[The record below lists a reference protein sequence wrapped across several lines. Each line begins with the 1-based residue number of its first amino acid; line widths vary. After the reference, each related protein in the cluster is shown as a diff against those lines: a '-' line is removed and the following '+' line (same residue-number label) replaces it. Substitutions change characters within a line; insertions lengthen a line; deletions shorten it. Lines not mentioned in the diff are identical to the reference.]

1 MQTRTGIFDDCVV
14 LLRQGGRVISEI
26 PDDVFIAAA
35 SISPRGS
42 IAAHFRHIL
51 DFYDCF
57 LSGLGQLRVDY
68 NQRERNLSLECS
80 RSRSLQKIEQT
91 INRLEQM
98 RLTALTQHVLVSTE
112 NCSSWSR
119 SSVLRELDFLLS
131 HTVHHYSLIAML
143 LRIHE
148 INPGDEFGVAPSTLN
163 YWKQELVCAQ

>member
-1 MQTRTGIFDDCVV
+1 MQIRTDIFNDCVA
-14 LLRQGGRVISEI
+14 LLRQGSRVITEI
-26 PDDVFIAAA
+26 PDDVFVATT

-42 IAAHFRHIL
+42 IGAHFRHVI
-51 DFYDCF
+51 DCYRCF
-57 LSGLGQLRVDY
+57 LTGVGQHRIAY
-68 NQRERNLSLECS
+68 NQRERNRSLED
-80 RSRSLQKIEQT
+80 SRSLAIQSLEQT

-112 NCSSWSR
+112 NRSSWSR

>member
-1 MQTRTGIFDDCVV
+1 MQTRPDIFSDCVA
-14 LLRQGGRVISEI
+14 LLRQGSCVITEI
-26 PDDVFIAAA
+26 PDDVFVATT

-42 IAAHFRHIL
+42 IGAHFRHVI
-51 DFYDCF
+51 DFYSCF
-57 LSGLGQLRVDY
+57 LTGVGQHRIDY
-68 NQRERNLSLECS
+68 NQRERNLSLE
-80 RSRSLQKIEQT
+80 RSRSLAIQKIEQI
-91 INRLEQM
+91 INRLEPM
-98 RLTALTQHVLVSTE
+98 RVSALTQHVLVSTE
-112 NCSSWSR
+112 NRLSWSR

>member
-1 MQTRTGIFDDCVV
+1 MQIRTDIFRDCVD
-14 LLRQGGRVISEI
+14 LLRQGSHVLNEI
-26 PDDVFIAAA
+26 PDDVFI
-35 SISPRGS
+35 STTPISPRGS
-42 IAAHFRHIL
+42 IGAHFRHVI
-51 DFYDCF
+51 DFYGCF
-57 LSGLGQLRVDY
+57 LTGIGQHRLDY

-80 RSRSLQKIEQT
+80 RSLAIQSLEQT
-91 INRLEQM
+91 INRLEQI
-98 RLTALTQHVLVSTE
+98 RLTPLTQHVLVSTE
-112 NCSSWSR
+112 NRSSWSR